1 MPKVAFGG
9 CTEEG
14 TRALGRYHFLKM
26 YLLIMCVHTLAHV
39 SISSPEDQKKASDPL
54 DLELLVVLRH
64 PVWVLG
70 TKLGFSFNL

>member
-1 MPKVAFGG
+1 MGVVLRRGL
-9 CTEEG
+9 E
-14 TRALGRYHFLKM
+14 HWVDII
-26 YLLIMCVHTLAHV
+26 LIMCVHALAHV

-70 TKLGFSFNL
+70 TKLGFSLNL